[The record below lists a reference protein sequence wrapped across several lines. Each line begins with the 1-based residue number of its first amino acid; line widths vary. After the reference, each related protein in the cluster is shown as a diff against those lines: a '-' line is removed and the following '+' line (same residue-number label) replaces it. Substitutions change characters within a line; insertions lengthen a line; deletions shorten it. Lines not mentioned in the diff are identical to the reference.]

1 MKEVK
6 RMHKILLGLLTVET
20 TVQIFFQGLSEAIE
34 IIRMT
39 YSDITIKNKFAAAA
53 ESGLRCQRVTFALEV
68 EACGTF

>member
-1 MKEVK
+1 MSRLMKEVK

-39 YSDITIKNKFAAAA
+39 YSDITIKNKFAAAR
-53 ESGLRCQRVTFALEV
+53 LHVDI
-68 EACGTF
+68 